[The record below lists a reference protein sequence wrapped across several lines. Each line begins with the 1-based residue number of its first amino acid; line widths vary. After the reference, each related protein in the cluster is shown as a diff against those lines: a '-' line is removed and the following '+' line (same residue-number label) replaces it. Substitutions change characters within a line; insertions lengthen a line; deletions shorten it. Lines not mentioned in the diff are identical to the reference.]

1 MTSHTASIGL
11 DLGGTT
17 YSVAWLD
24 DAGNLH
30 DGVSLETHSY
40 RPPGEIVA
48 DLARSIQATAQKA
61 RQAGYT
67 VSGAGIGVPAVI
79 DPWAG
84 KVLLPPNFAE
94 GWHGFP
100 LAAQLQGATGIPT
113 WLINDARSFTFAE
126 SRWGAGRGFA
136 HMLGITVG
144 TGVGG
149 GLILNHQLYL
159 GKWGSAGE
167 FGHQIHDPHGPSCG
181 CGGYGCIEVFASGPS
196 IVSAAA
202 RPLRQGRTP
211 ILREI
216 IGGSLDNLSPKAVA
230 EAAHQGEAECI
241 EIYRRVGEV
250 LGLGICNVLSTL
262 GLERIVIGG
271 GVAAAGDILFEPIR
285 QTILRHQ
292 YMVRDYLSQLEV
304 VAAQLDEPGVM
315 GAAVW
320 AMEQAGQAE
329 QAQSRG
335 QPSLQG

>member
-1 MTSHTASIGL
+1 MTPHTASIGL

-24 DAGNLH
+24 PAGRLH
-30 DGVSLETHSY
+30 DGVSLETRSY

-48 DLARSIQATAQKA
+48 DLASSIQATAQKA
-61 RQAGYT
+61 HQAGYR

-94 GWHGFP
+94 GWHGLP
-100 LAAQLQGATGIPT
+100 LAAQLQEATGIPT

-136 HMLGITVG
+136 HLLGITLG

-149 GLILNHQLYL
+149 GLILGNRLYL
-159 GKWGSAGE
+159 GRWGTAGE

-196 IVSAAA
+196 IVAAAA

-216 IGGSLDNLSPKAVA
+216 IQGSLDNLTPKAVA
-230 EAAHQGEAECI
+230 EAAQRGEAECT

-262 GLERIVIGG
+262 GLERVVIGG

-285 QTILRHQ
+285 QTIQRHQ

-304 VAAQLDEPGVM
+304 VPAQLEEPGVM

-320 AMEQAGQAE
+320 AMEQAE
-329 QAQSRG
+329 PQSRG
-335 QPSLQG
+335 QASPQG